1 VNKTYKSLWRVNYC
15 CTLPSASALN
25 CLHQRCINENS
36 PFPCNSRSSREWRN
50 HWAVVVGWEVGKHV
64 PASSGC
70 QHPIPALEHLWK
82 RSVLDAWVNAMG
94 LLQTFSI
101 ESHDREQH
109 CSLGEEDRRQRRKKQ
124 QKTAKLGLLA
134 EDKDEEPRR
143 TLEEGSVRGS
153 ASQGLLFCL
162 FSAFRNVTVV

>member
-1 VNKTYKSLWRVNYC
+1 MACKLLLHPALCLCTELPAPEMYKWKQSLSMQQQEFQRVEKSLGSCSGMGSRKTC
-15 CTLPSASALN
+15 PSQFWLST
-25 CLHQRCINENS
+25 S
-36 PFPCNSRSSREWRN
+36 
-50 HWAVVVGWEVGKHV
+50 
-64 PASSGC
+64 
-70 QHPIPALEHLWK
+70 HPIPALEHLWK